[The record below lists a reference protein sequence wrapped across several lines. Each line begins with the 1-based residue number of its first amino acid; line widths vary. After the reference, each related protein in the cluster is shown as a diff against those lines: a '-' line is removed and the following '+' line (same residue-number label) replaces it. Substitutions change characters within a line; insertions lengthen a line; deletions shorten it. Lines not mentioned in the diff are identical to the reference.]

1 MYVSASNKRY
11 LLGLLY
17 LRRKYRQAKKVRQHW
32 VHPLL
37 TVRYLEGS
45 FYTLFEKLRKDNSK
59 FFNYF
64 RMSIDTFDFIV
75 ERLLNSIK
83 HQNTPMRA
91 CIPPKEL
98 VAVTIRFFAPALCKQ
113 MSGGY
118 NIPGGGDPPPLTQ
131 DSPQQIPSNVYCE
144 DVIFVDSDHD
154 NIHTPIQPIKNDT
167 ACTSKST
174 EKPDY
179 VLSADTAISRKSRP
193 KNTDNRFRNSDTG
206 PYFVFVEHLDLNLGR
221 LHPMKLG
228 EKLAALAEYE
238 KHILEISTVGRN
250 RIKIELDSGD
260 TANKLIEDSL
270 FEANNLV
277 AYIPNHLTE
286 KRGKLLPQF
295 VFINKVRCPV
305 ETYISP
311 VMQCFQCLRYGHS
324 ASQCKSSRRCRK
336 CGSADTDNNHAC
348 NVYCVYCKNNSH
360 DSTFRDCPEY
370 KKQLRTKEAMAN
382 LNISFKEAEKV
393 IDNPCYTSIIQKNR
407 FAPLINSDIEFP
419 PLTSSSQ
426 STSSPTQQPSHKA
439 ASSPQPSPFAN
450 PPKKRKTRDTSPNF
464 APIRREYNSSF
475 CAGPVFQSEAQESCT
490 ESDQLINQLT
500 AAIKKLLQQCLQ
512 DYISEKTPLN
522 DTAQANCESEL
533 DTKIKNILA
542 KVFA

>member
-1 MYVSASNKRY
+1 
-11 LLGLLY
+11 
-17 LRRKYRQAKKVRQHW
+17 
-32 VHPLL
+32 
-37 TVRYLEGS
+37 
-45 FYTLFEKLRKDNSK
+45 
-59 FFNYF
+59 
-64 RMSIDTFDFIV
+64 
-75 ERLLNSIK
+75 
-83 HQNTPMRA
+83 
-91 CIPPKEL
+91 
-98 VAVTIRFFAPALCKQ
+98 

-179 VLSADTAISRKSRP
+179 VLSTDTAISRKSRP

-286 KRGKLLPQF
+286 KRGLIRGVDTAINENSLVNIIKSNILVKKAYRMTRTVNNGESSLRVPTQTVVVTFAGKLLPQF
-295 VFINKVRCPV
+295 VFIYKVRCPV

-512 DYISEKTPLN
+512 DYISEKTPFN